1 MGSLEWQKETGGV
14 REHFSS
20 TARHHQNNHPQT
32 APTWKYLARHWRDI
46 HLINIKWLT
55 PYLRTSWTPQR
66 NITKTLQH
74 PSRNFHYPP
83 HHPFR
88 RERQH
93 PQHSNL
99 GGFQS
104 LGLNSQRVK
113 NLLPSTMFTLSTTL
127 LKLSIPDVPFLMLL
141 PTLSRSRFQ
150 VKPAT
155 LLTLNGL
162 FF

>member
-1 MGSLEWQKETGGV
+1 VGSLEWQKETGGV

-74 PSRNFHYPP
+74 PSR
-83 HHPFR
+83 
-88 RERQH
+88 
-93 PQHSNL
+93 QHSNL